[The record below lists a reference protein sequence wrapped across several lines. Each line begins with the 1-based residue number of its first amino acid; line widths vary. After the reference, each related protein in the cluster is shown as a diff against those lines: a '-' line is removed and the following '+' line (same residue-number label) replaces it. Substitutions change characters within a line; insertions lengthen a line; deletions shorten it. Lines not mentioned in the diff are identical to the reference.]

1 MTKLMGSAMV
11 LGWML
16 SAIAAWSQETG
27 KVADVTRESGVAQLL
42 EEKYQADPKWWLSG
56 VDLVDLDGDGALD
69 LFLGAHGGGRA
80 LAALNDGKGHFTSAK
95 GTYPDREIYVWGDL
109 NEDGRM
115 DLLVTH
121 EDGAGRW
128 WMNESTAGELRFRKT
143 ETGAPRA
150 RANALIDLDRDGWVD
165 WLHEGDSGIVFEM
178 GDGRGGFKKGT
189 GLPVVKSH
197 NETNM
202 IPVDVNGDG
211 LIDLLVHWGRYEF
224 VEGKSRIY
232 LNDGKGGFV
241 DSTKA
246 CGLEEEGVAI
256 KGVGDVN
263 ADGAVDLLVIE
274 HKRPVIYMND
284 GKGHFTRRP
293 DALKGM
299 KEARMPAYASWGMA
313 VVTDFDN
320 DGVPD
325 IIWNGRNF
333 LWILRGL
340 GDGTFEYVN
349 KRWGIEDL
357 SAASVDDGICFG
369 DLDGDGDLDIIG
381 YASKSG
387 HERWL
392 RVYRNDVAKGNWLN
406 LRLIGATGN
415 RGAAGAQI
423 RMSDAGKLLAF
434 EQVLNVGSQAAH
446 SYFISS
452 TTQRHFGL
460 GARKSVD
467 VSVEFYPSGKVVER
481 KGVAGAVAVKEE

>member
-1 MTKLMGSAMV
+1 
-11 LGWML
+11 
-16 SAIAAWSQETG
+16 
-27 KVADVTRESGVAQLL
+27 
-42 EEKYQADPKWWLSG
+42 
-56 VDLVDLDGDGALD
+56 
-69 LFLGAHGGGRA
+69 
-80 LAALNDGKGHFTSAK
+80 
-95 GTYPDREIYVWGDL
+95 
-109 NEDGRM
+109 
-115 DLLVTH
+115 
-121 EDGAGRW
+121 
-128 WMNESTAGELRFRKT
+128 
-143 ETGAPRA
+143 
-150 RANALIDLDRDGWVD
+150 
-165 WLHEGDSGIVFEM
+165 
-178 GDGRGGFKKGT
+178 
-189 GLPVVKSH
+189 
-197 NETNM
+197 
-202 IPVDVNGDG
+202 
-211 LIDLLVHWGRYEF
+211 
-224 VEGKSRIY
+224 
-232 LNDGKGGFV
+232 
-241 DSTKA
+241 
-246 CGLEEEGVAI
+246 
-256 KGVGDVN
+256 
-263 ADGAVDLLVIE
+263 
-274 HKRPVIYMND
+274 
-284 GKGHFTRRP
+284 
-293 DALKGM
+293 
-299 KEARMPAYASWGMA
+299 MA

-481 KGVAGAVAVKEE
+481 KGVAGAVEVKEE